1 MKTLKFAWCLFII
14 FLLINLKPNVVVAQW
29 QAVYGYQLTY
39 HPITGNTFTVTSTDK
54 ILAVTD
60 WDGYSPH
67 DYGSVIAAS
76 TNNGESWYVEGSQ
89 TAKSVNFINGQK
101 NGLVMRHIWDPTNGT
116 YIHVSLDDGVS
127 YGNSLSGTGDGSFV
141 ASEMIDSLTGLALHT
156 YNNPA
161 KTLNQPDRFDW
172 PPGYIIRYINGVEE
186 EIPAFGV
193 QFRFGSLKIVNDTTA
208 YLLCK
213 STSSNYL
220 LEGNDFLLKT
230 TDFGISWDT
239 ILHNNETRLK
249 HMAFASPD
257 EGMVG
262 SNNGVFY
269 YTTDGGQ
276 TFSTDTADYRS
287 INHIITK
294 NGSYYAVGNSGLIL
308 KKETFDSPWIDLS
321 YLSSNYEKICLNS
334 EMVAFI
340 MSDFG
345 QLYKSTEPV
354 STKQFESKL
363 KMHVYPN
370 PAKDHIIFEAPVPL
384 NQKFTLKLFEINGK
398 MIYENEFKAEAFPV
412 RINTSDFSPGLY
424 IYSGTSGRLIFSG
437 KLSLSH

>member
-101 NGLVMRHIWDPTNGT
+101 NGLVMRHIWDPTNGSF
-116 YIHVSLDDGVS
+116 IHVSLDDGAS
-127 YGNSLSGTGDGSFV
+127 YGDWLSATGDGSFV
-141 ASEMIDSLTGLALHT
+141 ASEMIDTLTGLALHT

-308 KKETFDSPWIDLS
+308 KKETFDSP
-321 YLSSNYEKICLNS
+321 
-334 EMVAFI
+334 
-340 MSDFG
+340 
-345 QLYKSTEPV
+345 
-354 STKQFESKL
+354 
-363 KMHVYPN
+363 
-370 PAKDHIIFEAPVPL
+370 
-384 NQKFTLKLFEINGK
+384 
-398 MIYENEFKAEAFPV
+398 
-412 RINTSDFSPGLY
+412 
-424 IYSGTSGRLIFSG
+424 
-437 KLSLSH
+437 